1 MLTTLGE
8 IKQQELQR
16 DFTESGITIVERK
29 NKQAETMELMF
40 YCSPEIYLAENTADK
55 SCSVLLAEW
64 EDKTQQLLN
73 YTIENPEHCVLV
85 DLGFVL
91 SNPSEFVAFIKQT
104 LDIELSSTQ
113 YGRLGNSQLAMQ
125 CTQLIDC
132 DSTQECYEDIMA
144 AADLFDEQSEQ
155 AVAERLKSYLLA
167 TELESGKLKAERDEA
182 KAQLEN
188 KTKDLGCENE
198 LALLQIHQLQEELES
213 SFVSLNKLTTEN
225 TTLTE
230 EKQALELE
238 SGKLKVERDEAKAL
252 AETTTKDLECENE
265 LALLQ
270 IHQLQE
276 ELEFYYMKL
285 QSVSS
290 VKLNSQ
296 ANINVD
302 EIKPSLQLLKLLEKP
317 TA

>member
-1 MLTTLGE
+1 MKELVLTTLGE

-40 YCSPEIYLAENTADK
+40 YCSPEIYLAENAADK

-73 YTIENPEHCVLV
+73 YTIENPEHCVLI

-104 LDIELSSTQ
+104 LNIELSSTQ
-113 YGRLGNSQLAMQ
+113 YGRLDNSQLAMQ

-144 AADLFDEQSEQ
+144 AADLFDEKSGQ

-167 TELESGKLKAERDEA
+167 IELESGKLKAERDEA
-182 KAQLEN
+182 KAQVET
-188 KTKDLGCENE
+188 KTKDLESENE
-198 LALLQIHQLQEELES
+198 LALLQVHQLQEELES
-213 SFVSLNKLTTEN
+213 
-225 TTLTE
+225 
-230 EKQALELE
+230 E
-238 SGKLKVERDEAKAL
+238 SGKLKAERDEAKAL